1 MHATWPHQYTQR
13 RLRLSSPSTAMRSY
27 CHYSGKGGH
36 AVKSSMRP
44 SPAGPSAR
52 TARSAGSH
60 CQTLFACRRPAEFSG
75 PGPTHLPMSRDT
87 KDPAHSSK
95 TRIWPSLSLATAR
108 LGPAHRPSARD
119 KGSPT
124 LVKDKDLGALEELS
138 DCAPSKEPGG
148 GLTASDTSLL
158 EQFTHNMCG
167 AAPSYLTH
175 VRKCMCAIRPFGKSS
190 MP

>member
-1 MHATWPHQYTQR
+1 MHATWPHQSTQR
-13 RLRLSSPSTAMRSY
+13 RLRLSSPSTAMQSY

-108 LGPAHRPSARD
+108 WGPHTGQVQGIRVPPHLSKTRIWRIWVPLRSSATARHRKSPGE
-119 KGSPT
+119 GSPRVIHPCLHSLHT
-124 LVKDKDLGALEELS
+124 T
-138 DCAPSKEPGG
+138 CAEP
-148 GLTASDTSLL
+148 LL
-158 EQFTHNMCG
+158 AT
-167 AAPSYLTH
+167 
-175 VRKCMCAIRPFGKSS
+175 
-190 MP
+190 